1 MAFLTSDA
9 SDLMSSLVSGLNHPH
24 TRLPQPTVWLP
35 ACLDE
40 PASPVANSLRCDVAV
55 VGGGFSGLSAA
66 LHLKTLAPQ
75 LDVVLVEAGRVGYG
89 PSGLNSGQAAPRI
102 GPAIE
107 KQVATIGLPAAR
119 SAHMYSL
126 QAMEFAAALVDRYAI
141 DCDLRATSQWQ
152 VSLTD
157 RDAMKLEKRSALYRE
172 LGFEVPLVDTRVL
185 RAALPGSPRIRN
197 AIAFPA
203 YLMNPGRLCVGLKR
217 AVIDAGVRLFE
228 HSRARLSHGLTVG
241 GFDIEATR
249 IVLAVDGGIG
259 ALGHLGGAVLP
270 IAAFAAVTRPLRLE
284 ERSAIGWADGQGLY
298 DGRPVFNFLRPLPD
312 GRLLIG
318 GEYRY
323 AHGGQVRPRD
333 VSRSTSRLIEQ
344 LSLFFPSLS
353 AISADAGWHG
363 VLGCTLNEWPVIA
376 PLDAAGRC
384 WHLGAWN
391 GHGVALALAA
401 GHELAAALTNS
412 SSGTHEHEHEPAPW
426 RHLPALRIPSAATR
440 FLLPAYLAWLRRASR
455 LSL

>member
-1 MAFLTSDA
+1 
-9 SDLMSSLVSGLNHPH
+9 MSSLVSGLGRPNAG
-24 TRLPQPTVWLP
+24 LPQATVWLP
-35 ACLDE
+35 ASLDE
-40 PASPVANSLRCDVAV
+40 PALPVTKSLRCDVAV
-55 VGGGFSGLSAA
+55 VDGGFAGLSTA

-75 LDVVLVEAGRVGYG
+75 LDVVLLEAGRVGYG

-107 KQVATIGLPAAR
+107 KQVGTIGRPAAR
-119 SAHMYSL
+119 AAHAHSL
-126 QAMEFAAALVDRYAI
+126 QAMNFVAALIDRYAI

-157 RDAMKLEKRSALYRE
+157 RDAIKLEKRSALYRE
-172 LGFEVPLVDTRVL
+172 LGFEVPMIDTHVL
-185 RAALPGSPRIRN
+185 RAALPDSTRIRN

-203 YLMNPGRLCVGLKR
+203 YLMNPGRLCIGLKR
-217 AVIDAGVRLFE
+217 AALEAGVRLFE
-228 HSRARLSHGLTVG
+228 HSRARLSQGLAVG
-241 GFDIEATR
+241 AFDIEAKR

-259 ALGHLGGAVLP
+259 ALGHLGGAVFP
-270 IAAFAAVTRPLRLE
+270 IAAFAAVTRTLRPE

-298 DGRPVFNFLRPLPD
+298 DGRSVFNFLRPLPD

-318 GEYRY
+318 GEYHY
-323 AHGGQVRPRD
+323 AHGGQARPCD
-333 VSRSTSRLIEQ
+333 VSRSTSKLIEQ

-353 AISADAGWHG
+353 AISADVGWHG
-363 VLGCTLNEWPVIA
+363 ILGCTLNEWPVIA

-401 GHELAAALTNS
+401 GHELAAAMTDS
-412 SSGTHEHEHEPAPW
+412 SSGMRKHEHEFAPW
-426 RHLPALRIPSAATR
+426 RCLPALRIPSAATR

>member
-1 MAFLTSDA
+1 
-9 SDLMSSLVSGLNHPH
+9 MSSLVSDSDYLHAGLP
-24 TRLPQPTVWLP
+24 RPTVWLP

-40 PASPVANSLRCDVAV
+40 PAPPVANSLRCDVAV
-55 VGGGFSGLSAA
+55 VGGGFAGLSTA

-75 LDVVLVEAGRVGYG
+75 LDVVLLEAGRVGYG

-107 KQVATIGLPAAR
+107 KQVATIGPRAAR
-119 SAHMYSL
+119 AAHAYSL
-126 QAMEFAAALVDRYAI
+126 QAMEFVAALSDRYAI

-152 VSLTD
+152 VALTD
-157 RDAMKLEKRSALYRE
+157 RDAVKLEKRSVLYRE
-172 LGFEVPLVDTRVL
+172 LGFEVPLIDAHVL
-185 RAALPGSPRIRN
+185 RAALPASPRIRN

-203 YLMNPGRLCVGLKR
+203 YLINPGRLCVGLKR
-217 AVIDAGVRLFE
+217 AALDAGVRLFE
-228 HSRARLSHGLTVG
+228 HSRARLSQCLTVG
-241 GFDIEATR
+241 AFDIEAKR
-249 IVLAVDGGIG
+249 IVLAVDSGIG
-259 ALGHLGGAVLP
+259 ALGRLAGAVLP
-270 IAAFAAVTRPLRLE
+270 IAAFAAVTRTLRPE
-284 ERSAIGWADGQGLY
+284 ERRAIGWAQGQGLF

-323 AHGGQVRPRD
+323 AHAGRVRPCD
-333 VSRSTSRLIEQ
+333 VSRSTSKLIEQ

-401 GHELAAALTNS
+401 GHELAAALTD
-412 SSGTHEHEHEPAPW
+412 SSGGMRKDDQEPAPW
-426 RHLPALRIPSAATR
+426 RHLPAWRIPSAARR
-440 FLLPAYLAWLRRASR
+440 FLLPAYLAWLRGASR